1 MQEIDNGDLTIENI
15 PFKIQMIKELIE
27 QLKKE
32 REDDFTNEKERN
44 VITKE
49 IQRIQIRLN
58 NYNNKYDGWKSIRD
72 EELIKSY
79 SAEPAASALGESRVV
94 GS

>member
-1 MQEIDNGDLTIENI
+1 MQAIYNGDLTIENI

-32 REDDFTNEKERN
+32 PVNN
-44 VITKE
+44 VKNNKE

-58 NYNNKYDGWKSIRD
+58 NYNNKYDWWKSIRD
-72 EELIKSY
+72 EELIKSFNV
-79 SAEPAASALGESRVV
+79 EPAASALGE
-94 GS
+94 